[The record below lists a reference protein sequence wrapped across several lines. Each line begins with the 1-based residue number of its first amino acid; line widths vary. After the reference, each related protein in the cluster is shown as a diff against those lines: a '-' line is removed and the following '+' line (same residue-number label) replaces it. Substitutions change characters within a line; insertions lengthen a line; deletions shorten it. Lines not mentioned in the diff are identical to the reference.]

1 MLVACHSPLVTEEGW
16 RHTNQRADAGS
27 LPQAGLKID
36 RVCPPTFPLVP
47 VLRRLLPTVYCL
59 PTFPLVTCHS
69 SLVTGFRREE
79 AADLQSRPALA

>member
-1 MLVACHSPLVTEEGW
+1 MLPA
-16 RHTNQRADAGS
+16 R

-36 RVCPPTFPLVP
+36 RVCLPSFPLVP

-69 SLVTGFRREE
+69 SLHLGGKKPQAKAGRRYLH
-79 AADLQSRPALA
+79 AAEPLNLGQSFKD